1 MSATHSQSLDQY
13 VAHWKRRRA
22 ARLAANRRLA
32 AKARADLSRVVNVL
46 TRCYP
51 IQRVILFGSLA
62 RGRFAPGSD
71 IDLAV
76 EGLPPGDFFTALAE
90 ANRLT
95 RFWVDLKPL
104 EELQPHFRERVLATG
119 ECVYERTLG
128 NRTE

>member
-1 MSATHSQSLDQY
+1 MGTPQLQSIDQY

-32 AKARADLSRVVNVL
+32 GRARADLSRIIAAL
-46 TRCYP
+46 ADRYP
-51 IQRVILFGSLA
+51 IRRMILFGSLA
-62 RGRFAPGSD
+62 RGGFAPGSD

-104 EELQPHFRERVLATG
+104 EELQPRFQERVLATG

>member
-1 MSATHSQSLDQY
+1 MSTTPPSSLDRY

-22 ARLAANRRLA
+22 AQFAANQRLA
-32 AKARADLSRVVNVL
+32 AKARADLSRVIHAL
-46 TRCYP
+46 ATHYP
-51 IQRVILFGSLA
+51 IQRMILFGSLA
-62 RGRFAPGSD
+62 RGGFAPGSD

-76 EGLPPGDFFTALAE
+76 EGLPPGDYFTALAE

-128 NRTE
+128 DRTE